1 MTGEKPALSGR
12 RADLFYALMQGLFW
26 TCYCCV
32 QGFAANL
39 LQNEGFSSGAIGA
52 LLAAASLAAFLIQ
65 TPLASL
71 ADQSKKW
78 NSAALTL
85 SCALVIALTGAL
97 RSIRTLPPLADALLL
112 TLAIAAINATIPL
125 LTGVMY
131 LVRVKEG
138 EQIRYGLC
146 RSAGSLFYAV
156 VSVFLGILMEKTST
170 AILGPASLVSG
181 LLLAAAVQ
189 HLRRYCSSSL
199 HLERP
204 EASGSYRDLF
214 ASHPSFLFLIIGC
227 ALLYAG
233 HVVVNNFMIYLVT
246 PLGGSDSTVG
256 NLLAF
261 QAIIELPGMIL
272 GDRLARR
279 VGTAKM
285 LMVSLIAFN
294 GQQLLFWH
302 ASSIAGLY
310 GATLG
315 HMLAFSLF
323 IPVSVVYAQRLAR
336 PENLVKAQAC
346 FSIATIIGNLL
357 ASLLGGR
364 LLEIVG
370 LSQTL
375 QIFYFLS
382 LSGLLL
388 SLFGIDRAI
397 R

>member
-1 MTGEKPALSGR
+1 MTGEKSVLSGR
-12 RADLFYALMQGLFW
+12 RADLLYALMQGLFW

-39 LQNEGFSSGAIGA
+39 LQSEGFSSGAIGA
-52 LLAAASLAAFLIQ
+52 LLAIASLAAFLIQ

-85 SCALVIALTGAL
+85 SCALIIALTGAL
-97 RSIRTLPPLADALLL
+97 RSIRSLPPLADAFLL
-112 TLAIAAINATIPL
+112 TIALAAVNATIPL

-131 LVRVKEG
+131 LVRVKGG
-138 EQIRYGLC
+138 EEIRYGLC

-156 VSVFLGILMEKTST
+156 ASVFLGVLMEKTST

-181 LLLAAAVQ
+181 LLLAVSVQ
-189 HLRRYCSSSL
+189 HLRRYCSSSPRQ
-199 HLERP
+199 ERP

-214 ASHPSFLFLIIGC
+214 SRHPSFLFLIIGC
-227 ALLYAG
+227 TLLYAG
-233 HVVVNNFMIYLVT
+233 HLLVNNFMIYLVT

-256 NLLAF
+256 SLLAF

-279 VGTAKM
+279 LGTARM
-285 LMVSLIAFN
+285 LAAALIAFN
-294 GQQLLFWH
+294 VKQLLFWH

-310 GATLG
+310 GATLC
-315 HMLAFSLF
+315 HMVSFALF
-323 IPVSVVYAQRLAR
+323 IPVSVVYAQRLAS

-346 FSIATIIGNLL
+346 FSIATIAGSLL

-364 LLEIVG
+364 LLETIG
-370 LSQTL
+370 LSPTMQV
-375 QIFYFLS
+375 FYFLS
-382 LSGLLL
+382 LGGLIL
-388 SLFGIDRAI
+388 SLFSIDRTI